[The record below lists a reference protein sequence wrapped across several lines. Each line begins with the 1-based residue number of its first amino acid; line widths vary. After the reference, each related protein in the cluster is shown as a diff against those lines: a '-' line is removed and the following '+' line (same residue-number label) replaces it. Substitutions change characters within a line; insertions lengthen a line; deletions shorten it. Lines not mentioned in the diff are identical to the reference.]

1 MAFSHQSGGRGSLLE
16 IQELNVAY
24 DEVRV
29 IQELNLELAP
39 GEVLGLIGPN
49 GAGKST
55 LIRAVSGVLEVKS
68 GSILSYGED
77 LLSLEPRERARRL
90 AVVPQARQLGGAL
103 TVEQTVLM
111 GRTAY
116 MGFLGRPAA
125 QDRDAV
131 WKAMQKTSVDHMANR
146 RNSELSSGEQQRVL
160 LARALAQDTPILLL
174 DEPTSHLDIS
184 HQAGFLTLVR
194 EMAEK
199 SSLGIL
205 IAFHDLNLVS
215 AFTHRIALLVEGEIK
230 AIGSPTEVLT
240 AANIQSAYNTPVRIL
255 SHPDLDTPMVL
266 PAWRPWPDDE

>member
-116 MGFLGRPAA
+116 MGF
-125 QDRDAV
+125 
-131 WKAMQKTSVDHMANR
+131 
-146 RNSELSSGEQQRVL
+146 
-160 LARALAQDTPILLL
+160 
-174 DEPTSHLDIS
+174 
-184 HQAGFLTLVR
+184 
-194 EMAEK
+194 
-199 SSLGIL
+199 
-205 IAFHDLNLVS
+205 
-215 AFTHRIALLVEGEIK
+215 
-230 AIGSPTEVLT
+230 
-240 AANIQSAYNTPVRIL
+240 
-255 SHPDLDTPMVL
+255 
-266 PAWRPWPDDE
+266 